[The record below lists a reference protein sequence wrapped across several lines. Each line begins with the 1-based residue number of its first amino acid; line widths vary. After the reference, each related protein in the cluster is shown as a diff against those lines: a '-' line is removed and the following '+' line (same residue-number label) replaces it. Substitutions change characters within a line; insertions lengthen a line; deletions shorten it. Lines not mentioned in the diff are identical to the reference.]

1 MGRILIIDDNQS
13 LGDGLVLS
21 LNKMGHQAV
30 AVGSGREGLARMQ
43 DELFDLVITD
53 YRMEEMD
60 GLAVMEAV
68 QRQAPDTDVMMMTA
82 YDTRELAVEAMER
95 GAIDFIAK
103 PFSPDELWLKVD
115 KWLDYRTKL
124 REAQTLHHEAE
135 TKLREAQTLHH
146 EAETKLREWEHLSEQ
161 NYYLQEEV
169 NSRYNFGEIIGD
181 SRPMQAVM
189 AQVRRVASSE
199 SSVLIY
205 GESGT
210 GKEVVARAIHYQ
222 SSRSK
227 GPFVRVNC
235 GALPVGLVESEL
247 FGHEQGA
254 FTGAV
259 RTKKGRFELAEGG
272 TVFLDEIGDV
282 PLDTQ
287 VRLLR
292 VLQEKQ
298 FDRVGGEQTL
308 DVDVRIVAATNRQL
322 KQMVAEGTF
331 REDLFYRLEVI
342 PLTLPPLRERANDI
356 GLLARHFIF
365 KKCREMNIPLKRLTP
380 EALACLAGYR
390 WPGNVRELENVIER
404 TIVLAEGKEIGSHDL
419 PLALEGA
426 AAEGSLPLDERGGD
440 MVPLALEGVERSLLL
455 NERLDAVE
463 RDLIARAMEE
473 ADHVKTKAA
482 SLLGIKTSALYYKLE
497 KYGLD

>member
-30 AVGSGREGLARMQ
+30 AAGSGREGLAQMKDRS
-43 DELFDLVITD
+43 FDLVITD
-53 YRMEEMD
+53 YRMDEMD

-95 GAIDFIAK
+95 GAIDFIVK
-103 PFSPDELWLKVD
+103 PFPPDELWLKVN
-115 KWLDYRTKL
+115 KRLDYRAKL
-124 REAQTLHHEAE
+124 REAQA
-135 TKLREAQTLHH
+135 KLQEAQTLRH
-146 EAETKLREWEHLSEQ
+146 EAEAKLRDWEHLFEQ
-161 NYYLQEEV
+161 NRYLREEID
-169 NSRYNFGEIIGD
+169 SRYNFGEIVGQSPQIK
-181 SRPMQAVM
+181 AVRER
-189 AQVRRVASSE
+189 VHKVASSS

-210 GKEVVARAIHYQ
+210 GKELVARAIHYQ
-222 SSRSK
+222 SRRSK
-227 GPFVRVNC
+227 GPFVKVNC
-235 GALPVGLVESEL
+235 GALPTGLVESEL
-247 FGHEQGA
+247 FGHERGA
-254 FTGAV
+254 FTSAV
-259 RTKKGRFELAEGG
+259 RSRKGKFELAEGG
-272 TVFLDEIGDV
+272 TIFLDEIGDV
-282 PLDTQ
+282 PLEIQ

-308 DVDVRIVAATNRQL
+308 DVDARVVVATNRPL
-322 KQMVAEGTF
+322 KRMVEEGTF

-342 PLTLPPLRERANDI
+342 PLTLPPLRERREDI
-356 GLLARHFIF
+356 ELLVKHFTK
-365 KKCREMNIPLKRLTP
+365 KKCGEMNIPPKRLTR
-380 EALACLAGYR
+380 EALTGLKNYP

-404 TIVLAEGKEIGSHDL
+404 TMVLVDGEEIGYHDL
-419 PLALEGA
+419 PLTFDEGPTEEGA
-426 AAEGSLPLDERGGD
+426 GATDDGD
-440 MVPLALEGVERSLLL
+440 LLL
-455 NERLDAVE
+455 NERLDEVE

-473 ADHVKTKAA
+473 AQHVKTKAA
-482 SLLGIKTSALYYKLE
+482 SLLGIKTSALYYKLD

>member
-30 AVGSGREGLARMQ
+30 AVVSGAEGLAQMK
-43 DELFDLVITD
+43 DSSFDLVLTD

-68 QRQAPDTDVMMMTA
+68 QRQAPETDVMMMTA

-95 GAIDFIAK
+95 GAIDFIVK
-103 PFSPDELWLKVD
+103 PFPPDELWLKIN
-115 KWLDYRTKL
+115 KRIDYRAKLREAQDKL
-124 REAQTLHHEAE
+124 REAQTLRRQAEA
-135 TKLREAQTLHH
+135 KLRD
-146 EAETKLREWEHLSEQ
+146 WEHLFEQ
-161 NYYLQEEV
+161 NRYLREEIDI
-169 NSRYNFGEIIGD
+169 RYNFGEIVGQSPQIKAL
-181 SRPMQAVM
+181 RARVHK
-189 AQVRRVASSE
+189 VASSS

-210 GKEVVARAIHYQ
+210 GKELVARAIHYQ

-227 GPFVRVNC
+227 GPFVKVNC
-235 GALPVGLVESEL
+235 GALPSGLVESEL
-247 FGHEQGA
+247 FGHERGA
-254 FTGAV
+254 FTNAV
-259 RTKKGRFELAEGG
+259 RLKKGKFELAEGG
-272 TVFLDEIGDV
+272 TIFLDEIGDV

-298 FDRVGGEQTL
+298 FDRVGGEQPI
-308 DVDVRIVAATNRQL
+308 DVDVRVVVATNRLL
-322 KQMVAEGTF
+322 KSMVQEGSF

-342 PLTLPPLRERANDI
+342 PLTLPPLRERREDI
-356 GLLARHFIF
+356 ELLVKHFTE
-365 KKCREMNIPLKRLTP
+365 KKCEEINIPPKRLTK
-380 EALACLAGYR
+380 EALTGLKSYP

-404 TIVLAEGKEIGSHDL
+404 TMVLVDSEEIGYHDL
-419 PLALEGA
+419 PLAFDEKTTEGA
-426 AAEGSLPLDERGGD
+426 VEATDDEN
-440 MVPLALEGVERSLLL
+440 LLL
-455 NERLDAVE
+455 NERLDEVE

-473 ADHVKTKAA
+473 AHHVKTKAA
-482 SLLGIKTSALYYKLE
+482 ALLGIKTSALYYKLD

>member
-30 AVGSGREGLARMQ
+30 AVGSGREGLARME
-43 DELFDLVITD
+43 DEPFDLVITD

-95 GAIDFIAK
+95 GAIDFIVK
-103 PFSPDELWLKVD
+103 PFLPDELWLKVN
-115 KWLDYRTKL
+115 KRLDYRTKL
-124 REAQTLHHEAE
+124 REAQT
-135 TKLREAQTLHH
+135 KLREAQTLRR
-146 EAETKLREWEHLSEQ
+146 EAEAKLQDWEHLFEQ
-161 NYYLQEEV
+161 NRYLREEID
-169 NSRYNFGEIIGD
+169 SRYNFGEIVGQSPQIK
-181 SRPMQAVM
+181 AVRER
-189 AQVRRVASSE
+189 VHKVASSS

-210 GKEVVARAIHYQ
+210 GKELVARAIHYQ

-227 GPFVRVNC
+227 GPFVKVNC
-235 GALPVGLVESEL
+235 GALPTGLVETEL
-247 FGHEQGA
+247 FGHERGA
-254 FTGAV
+254 FTSAV
-259 RTKKGRFELAEGG
+259 RSKKGKFELAEGG
-272 TVFLDEIGDV
+272 TIFLDEIGDV
-282 PLDTQ
+282 PLETQ

-308 DVDVRIVAATNRQL
+308 DVDARVVVATNRPL
-322 KQMVAEGTF
+322 KRMVEEGTF

-342 PLTLPPLRERANDI
+342 PLTLPPLRERREDI
-356 GLLARHFIF
+356 ELLVKHFTQ
-365 KKCREMNIPLKRLTP
+365 KKCGEMNILPKRLTE
-380 EALACLAGYR
+380 EALAGLKSYP

-404 TIVLAEGKEIGSHDL
+404 TMVLVDGEEIGYHDL
-419 PLALEGA
+419 PLAFDEEMADEGIPNEGA
-426 AAEGSLPLDERGGD
+426 SDDG
-440 MVPLALEGVERSLLL
+440 SLLL

-482 SLLGIKTSALYYKLE
+482 SLLGIKTSALYYKLD

>member
-30 AVGSGREGLARMQ
+30 AAGSGREGLAQMKDRS
-43 DELFDLVITD
+43 FDLVITD
-53 YRMEEMD
+53 YRMDEMD

-95 GAIDFIAK
+95 GAIDFIVK
-103 PFSPDELWLKVD
+103 PFPPDELWLKVN
-115 KWLDYRTKL
+115 KRLDYRAKL
-124 REAQTLHHEAE
+124 REAQA
-135 TKLREAQTLHH
+135 KLQEAQTLRQ
-146 EAETKLREWEHLSEQ
+146 EAEAKLRDWEHLFEQ
-161 NYYLQEEV
+161 NRYLREEID
-169 NSRYNFGEIIGD
+169 SRYNFGEIVGQSPQIK
-181 SRPMQAVM
+181 AVRER
-189 AQVRRVASSE
+189 VHKVASSS

-210 GKEVVARAIHYQ
+210 GKELVARAIHYQ
-222 SSRSK
+222 SRRSK
-227 GPFVRVNC
+227 GPFVKVNC
-235 GALPVGLVESEL
+235 GALPTGLVESEL
-247 FGHEQGA
+247 FGHERGA
-254 FTGAV
+254 FTSAV
-259 RTKKGRFELAEGG
+259 RSRKGKFELAEGG
-272 TVFLDEIGDV
+272 TIFLDEIGDV
-282 PLDTQ
+282 PLDIQ

-308 DVDVRIVAATNRQL
+308 DVDARVVVATNRPL
-322 KQMVAEGTF
+322 KRMVEEGTF

-342 PLTLPPLRERANDI
+342 PLTLPPLRERREDI
-356 GLLARHFIF
+356 ELLVKHFTE
-365 KKCREMNIPLKRLTP
+365 KKCGEMNIPPKRLTR
-380 EALACLAGYR
+380 EALTGLKNYP

-404 TIVLAEGKEIGSHDL
+404 TMVLVDGEEIGYHDL
-419 PLALEGA
+419 PLTFDEGPT
-426 AAEGSLPLDERGGD
+426 E
-440 MVPLALEGVERSLLL
+440 EGVGGTDDGGLQL
-455 NERLDAVE
+455 NERLDEVE

-473 ADHVKTKAA
+473 AQHVKTKAA
-482 SLLGIKTSALYYKLE
+482 SLLGIKTSALYYKLD

>member
-30 AVGSGREGLARMQ
+30 AAGSGREGLERMKH
-43 DELFDLVITD
+43 EPFDLVITD

-68 QRQAPDTDVMMMTA
+68 QRQVPDTDVMMMTA

-95 GAIDFIAK
+95 GAIDFIVK
-103 PFSPDELWLKVD
+103 PFPPDELWLKVN
-115 KWLDYRTKL
+115 KRLDYRAKLREAQARL
-124 REAQTLHHEAE
+124 REAQTLHREAE
-135 TKLREAQTLHH
+135 AKLRD
-146 EAETKLREWEHLSEQ
+146 WEHLFEQ
-161 NYYLQEEV
+161 NRYLREEID
-169 NSRYNFGEIIGD
+169 SRYNFGEIVGQSPQIK
-181 SRPMQAVM
+181 V
-189 AQVRRVASSE
+189 VRARVHKVASSS

-210 GKEVVARAIHYQ
+210 GKELVARAIHYQ

-227 GPFVRVNC
+227 GPFVKVNC
-235 GALPVGLVESEL
+235 GALPTGLVESEL
-247 FGHEQGA
+247 FGHERGA
-254 FTGAV
+254 FTSAV
-259 RTKKGRFELAEGG
+259 RRKKGKFELAEGG
-272 TVFLDEIGDV
+272 TIFLDEIGDV
-282 PLDTQ
+282 PLETQ

-298 FDRVGGEQTL
+298 FDRVGGEQPL
-308 DVDVRIVAATNRQL
+308 DVDARVVVATNRPL
-322 KQMVAEGTF
+322 KRMVKEGTF

-342 PLTLPPLRERANDI
+342 PLTLPPLRERREDI
-356 GLLARHFIF
+356 ELLVKHFTE
-365 KKCREMNIPLKRLTP
+365 KKCGEMNIPPKRLTQ
-380 EALACLAGYR
+380 EALTGLRSYP

-404 TIVLAEGKEIGSHDL
+404 TMVLVDDEEIGYHDL
-419 PLALEGA
+419 PLTFDEGTIEEE
-426 AAEGSLPLDERGGD
+426 AAEGGAGPTDDG
-440 MVPLALEGVERSLLL
+440 SLLL
-455 NERLDAVE
+455 NEHLDEVE

-473 ADHVKTKAA
+473 AQHVKTKAA
-482 SLLGIKTSALYYKLE
+482 SLLGIKTSALYYKLD

>member
-30 AVGSGREGLARMQ
+30 AAGSGREGLARMK
-43 DELFDLVITD
+43 DEPFDLVITD

-95 GAIDFIAK
+95 GAIDFIVK
-103 PFSPDELWLKVD
+103 PFLPDELWLKVN
-115 KWLDYRTKL
+115 KRLDYRTKL
-124 REAQTLHHEAE
+124 QEAQA
-135 TKLREAQTLHH
+135 KLREAQNLRQ
-146 EAETKLREWEHLSEQ
+146 EAEAKLRDWEHLFEQ
-161 NYYLQEEV
+161 NRYLREEID
-169 NSRYNFGEIIGD
+169 SRYNFGEIVGQSSQIK
-181 SRPMQAVM
+181 AVRE
-189 AQVRRVASSE
+189 QVRKVASSS

-210 GKEVVARAIHYQ
+210 GKELVARAIHYQ
-222 SSRSK
+222 SRRSK
-227 GPFVRVNC
+227 GPFVNC
-235 GALPVGLVESEL
+235 GALPTGLVESEL
-247 FGHEQGA
+247 FGHERGA
-254 FTGAV
+254 FTSAV
-259 RTKKGRFELAEGG
+259 RSKKGKFELAEGG
-272 TVFLDEIGDV
+272 TIFLDEIGDI
-282 PLDTQ
+282 PLETQ

-298 FDRVGGEQTL
+298 FDRVGGEQPL
-308 DVDVRIVAATNRQL
+308 DVDARVVGATNRPL
-322 KQMVAEGTF
+322 KRMVKEGTF

-342 PLTLPPLRERANDI
+342 PLTLPPLRERREDI
-356 GLLARHFIF
+356 ELLVKHFRQ
-365 KKCREMNIPLKRLTP
+365 KKCGEMNIPPKRLTK
-380 EALACLAGYR
+380 EALAGLKSYP

-404 TIVLAEGKEIGSHDL
+404 TMVLVDGEEIGYHDL
-419 PLALEGA
+419 PLTFDEGTA
-426 AAEGSLPLDERGGD
+426 EEEAAEEWAGD
-440 MVPLALEGVERSLLL
+440 ADDGSLLL
-455 NERLDAVE
+455 NERLDEVE

-473 ADHVKTKAA
+473 AQHVKTKAA
-482 SLLGIKTSALYYKLE
+482 ALLGIKTSALYYKLD